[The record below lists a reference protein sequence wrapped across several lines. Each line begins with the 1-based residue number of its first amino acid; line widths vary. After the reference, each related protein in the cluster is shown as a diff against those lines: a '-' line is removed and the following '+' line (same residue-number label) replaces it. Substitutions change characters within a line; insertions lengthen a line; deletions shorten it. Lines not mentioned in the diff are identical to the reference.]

1 MCYLIRSHQGKNKED
16 SKMAGILENALLLG
30 LGTLSIARK
39 ESEALLRDVLKRHNI
54 PEGECKSILKAVA
67 EEGAKSKE
75 AIENE
80 IERVVESRGSV
91 LVPGN
96 ERIEALEARV
106 AELEKKLDEAK
117 TAKKEK

>member
-1 MCYLIRSHQGKNKED
+1 
-16 SKMAGILENALLLG
+16 MAGILENALLLG
-30 LGTLSIARK
+30 LGTLSIARR
-39 ESEALLRDVLKRHNI
+39 ESETLLRDVLKRHNI

-80 IERVVESRGSV
+80 IERVVKSRGSV

-96 ERIEALEARV
+96 DRIEELEARV
-106 AELEKKLDEAK
+106 AELEKKLGEAK
-117 TAKKEK
+117 AAAKKEK

>member
-1 MCYLIRSHQGKNKED
+1 
-16 SKMAGILENALLLG
+16 MAGILENALLLG
-30 LGTLSIARK
+30 LGTLSIARR
-39 ESEALLRDVLKRHNI
+39 ESEMFLRDVLKRHNI

-75 AIENE
+75 AIESE
-80 IERVVESRGSV
+80 IDRIVKSRGSS
-91 LVPGN
+91 LVPGS

-106 AELEKKLDEAK
+106 AELEKKLEETK

>member
-1 MCYLIRSHQGKNKED
+1 
-16 SKMAGILENALLLG
+16 MAGILENALLLG
-30 LGTLSIARK
+30 LGTLSIARR
-39 ESEALLRDVLKRHNI
+39 ESETLLRDVLKRHNI

-106 AELEKKLDEAK
+106 AELEKKLGEAK
-117 TAKKEK
+117 AAAKKEK

>member
-1 MCYLIRSHQGKNKED
+1 
-16 SKMAGILENALLLG
+16 MAGIFENALLLG

-39 ESEALLRDVLKRHNI
+39 ESEIMLRDVLKRHNI

-75 AIENE
+75 ELENE
-80 IERVVESRGSV
+80 IDRVVKSRGCV
-91 LVPGN
+91 LMPGY

-106 AELEKKLDEAK
+106 AELEKKLGEAK
-117 TAKKEK
+117 TVKKEK

>member
-1 MCYLIRSHQGKNKED
+1 
-16 SKMAGILENALLLG
+16 MAGILENALLLG

-39 ESEALLRDVLKRHNI
+39 ESEAMLRDVLKRHNI

-75 AIENE
+75 AIEQE
-80 IERVVESRGSV
+80 IERVVKSRGSS
-91 LVPGN
+91 LVPGS

-106 AELEKKLDEAK
+106 AELEKKLEEAK
-117 TAKKEK
+117 SPKKEK

>member
-1 MCYLIRSHQGKNKED
+1 
-16 SKMAGILENALLLG
+16 MAGIFESALLLG

-39 ESEALLRDVLKRHNI
+39 ESEAFLNDVLKRHNI

-75 AIENE
+75 ALENE
-80 IERVVESRGSV
+80 VKRIVECRGSN
-91 LVPGN
+91 LFPGH

-106 AELEKKLDEAK
+106 AELEKKLAGAEAAQEDK
-117 TAKKEK
+117 